1 MDNINNNVIPFDR
14 LVDSQDNVYELTSA
28 SIRRAEQITVTKT
41 EELKKDKIKIVS
53 EALRE
58 ILEGEV
64 QFSYK
69 D

>member
-28 SIRRAEQITVTKT
+28 SIRRAEQITVTKN
-41 EELKKDKIKIVS
+41 EELKREKIKIVS

-58 ILEGEV
+58 ILEGDV
-64 QFSYK
+64 KYSYK